1 MNGLVPHSD
10 NGYGWSMDDS
20 ARLRAEVERRA
31 AARASAARR
40 DAISNTVAQLARRH
54 GGVDPRLLDM
64 SKPANRARADQLL
77 ADKEAQLQRDRLQRQ
92 ADILVSRLPAEY
104 QNARMPDEPW
114 VDDVLLWLRN
124 FRQARETG
132 AVPQTLT
139 LMGPVGTGKTWT
151 AAALAR
157 ILLTEDSIPVTFVTT
172 QQMIDAVKPAHGGLD
187 VDMLQFEL
195 APVLVL
201 DDFGAERLTE
211 WAVDQLY
218 RLAHHRSHNG
228 RPCIITTNLDGKD
241 IRKRYNERLIER
253 LFGGSVLVHITGA
266 SRRRLPF

>member
-20 ARLRAEVERRA
+20 ARLRAEVARRA
-31 AARASAARR
+31 DSRAASRAPISKVVAEMARR
-40 DAISNTVAQLARRH
+40 Q
-54 GGVDPRLLDM
+54 GVNPALLDM
-64 SKPANRARADQLL
+64 TIPENRARADQLL
-77 ADKEAQLQRDRLQRQ
+77 ADKEAQLQQDRLERQ
-92 ADILVSRLPAEY
+92 AEILVSRLPAEY

-114 VDDVLLWLRN
+114 VRDVLNWLRAY
-124 FRQARETG
+124 RACRETG
-132 AVPQTLT
+132 DVPQTLT
-139 LMGPVGTGKTWT
+139 LMGSLGTGKTWA

-157 ILLTEDSIPVTFVTT
+157 ILLIEDSVPVTFVTT

-187 VDMLQFEL
+187 VDMIQFEL

-211 WAVDQLY
+211 FATDQLY

-228 RPCIITTNLDGKD
+228 RPCIITTNLDGPE
-241 IRKRYNERLIER
+241 IRKRYNERIIER
-253 LFGGSVLVHITGA
+253 LFGGSQLVRITGA
-266 SRRRLPF
+266 SRRKLPF

>member
-1 MNGLVPHSD
+1 MDLVPHSD

-20 ARLRAEVERRA
+20 ARLRAEIERRA
-31 AARASAARR
+31 AKRATPPRAPIDQVVADFARR
-40 DAISNTVAQLARRH
+40 Q
-54 GGVDPRLLDM
+54 GVDPALLDM
-64 SKPANRARADQLL
+64 SKAENRQRADQLL
-77 ADKEAQLQRDRLQRQ
+77 ADKEAQLHRDRLDRQ
-92 ADILVSRLPAEY
+92 AEILVSRLPAEY
-104 QNARMPDEPW
+104 QNARFPDEPW
-114 VDDVLLWLRN
+114 VLDVLEWLRAY
-124 FRQARETG
+124 RAARETG
-132 AVPQTLT
+132 DVPPTLT

-157 ILLTEDSIPVTFVTT
+157 ILLTEDSVPVTFITT
-172 QQMIDAVKPAHGGLD
+172 QQMIDAVKPATGGLD
-187 VDMLQFEL
+187 VDMMQFEL

-211 WAVDQLY
+211 WAIDQLY

-228 RPCIITTNLDGKD
+228 RPCIITTNLDGPD

-253 LFGGSVLVHITGA
+253 LFGGSKLVRITGD

>member
-31 AARASAARR
+31 AKRAVPLRAPIEQVVADMARR
-40 DAISNTVAQLARRH
+40 Q
-54 GGVDPRLLDM
+54 GMDPALLDM
-64 SKPANRARADQLL
+64 SKPENRKRGDQLL
-77 ADKEAQLQRDRLQRQ
+77 ADKEAQLVRDRLERQ
-92 ADILVSRLPAEY
+92 AEILVSRLPAEY
-104 QNARMPDEPW
+104 QNARFPDEPW
-114 VDDVLLWLRN
+114 VDDVLAWLLTYRN
-124 FRQARETG
+124 CRKSG
-132 AVPQTLT
+132 AVPPTLT
-139 LMGPVGTGKTWT
+139 LMGGLGTGKTWT

-157 ILLTEDSIPVTFVTT
+157 ILLIEDSVPVTFVTS
-172 QQMIDAVKPAHGGLD
+172 QQLIDAVKPATGGLD
-187 VDMLQFEL
+187 VDMMQFEL

-228 RPCIITTNLDGKD
+228 RPCIITTNLDGPD

-253 LFGGSVLVHITGA
+253 LFGGSQLVRVTGA
-266 SRRRLPF
+266 SRRKLPF

>member
-20 ARLRAEVERRA
+20 ARLRANVARRA
-31 AARASAARR
+31 EQRAVNSRAPINQVVADMARR
-40 DAISNTVAQLARRH
+40 Q
-54 GGVDPRLLDM
+54 GVNPALLDM
-64 SKPANRARADQLL
+64 TKPENRQRADQLL
-77 ADKEAQLQRDRLQRQ
+77 ADKAAQLRRDRLQRQ

-104 QNARMPDEPW
+104 QNARLPDEPW
-114 VDDVLLWLRN
+114 IDDVLAWLAGYRK
-124 FRQARETG
+124 ARETG
-132 AVPQTLT
+132 ARPSTLT

-157 ILLTEDSIPVTFVTT
+157 IILTEDSVPVTFVTT
-172 QQMIDAVKPAHGGLD
+172 QQLIDAVKPAQGGLD
-187 VDMLQFEL
+187 VDMVQFEL
-195 APVLVL
+195 APLLVL

-211 WAVDQLY
+211 WAIDQLY

-228 RPCIITTNLDGKD
+228 RPCIITTNLDGQD

-253 LFGGSVLVHITGA
+253 LFGGSQLVRVTGV
-266 SRRRLPF
+266 SRRTTPF

>member
-1 MNGLVPHSD
+1 
-10 NGYGWSMDDS
+10 MDDS

-31 AARASAARR
+31 AARVSADRR
-40 DAISNTVAQLARRH
+40 AAIKNTITQLAHRH

-64 SKPANRARADQLL
+64 TNADNRARADRLL
-77 ADKEAQLQRDRLQRQ
+77 AEKEAQLVRDRLERQ
-92 ADILVSRLPAEY
+92 AEILVSRLPAEY
-104 QNARMPDEPW
+104 QNARLPDEPW
-114 VDDVLLWLRN
+114 VNDVLAWLHAY
-124 FRQARETG
+124 RQARQTG
-132 AVPQTLT
+132 SVPPTLT
-139 LMGPVGTGKTWT
+139 LMGPVGSGKTWT

-157 ILLTEDSIPVTFVTT
+157 ILLVEDSVPVTFVTT
-172 QQMIDAVKPAHGGLD
+172 QQMIDAVKPAHSGLD
-187 VDMLQFEL
+187 VDMVQFEL

-228 RPCIITTNLDGKD
+228 RPCIITTNLDGPD

-253 LFGGSVLVHITGA
+253 LFGGSQLVRVTGV
-266 SRRRLPF
+266 SRRKLPF